1 MNAVFGISNLL
12 CKCLQQKDQ
21 DILGALDAL
30 QSTQAELSKLRND
43 GWLNFLERVT
53 EFCTRHEIELP
64 NLEEPY
70 APAGRSRRTQELVTN
85 YQHFKVNI
93 FNDVLDHQMQELSHQ
108 FTDSSMTL
116 LRLVSSFNPRDN
128 FRAFN
133 ADCLHRLASEYY
145 ADDFNALELEDLK
158 FELIHYKN
166 YVTSTTTFEDVSNT
180 AELLQRLVSSNKHE
194 QFSLVTRLLTLVLT
208 LPVSTSSVERSFSSM
223 SFVKNLMRNRMRSDW
238 LNALLLLKIE
248 ADVANDISD
257 DEIISRFQI
266 MGPRRGRVV

>member
-21 DILGALDAL
+21 DILGALAAL

-43 GWLNFLERVT
+43 GWLNFLELVT
-53 EFCTRHEIELP
+53 EFCTRHEIDLP

-85 YQHFKVNI
+85 YQHFKVDI

-128 FRAFN
+128 FRALN
-133 ADCLHRLASEYY
+133 ADCLHRLASEY
-145 ADDFNALELEDLK
+145 K
-158 FELIHYKN
+158 GITPT
-166 YVTSTTTFEDVSNT
+166 TSMP
-180 AELLQRLVSSNKHE
+180 SSSK
-194 QFSLVTRLLTLVLT
+194 TLN
-208 LPVSTSSVERSFSSM
+208 SS
-223 SFVKNLMRNRMRSDW
+223 
-238 LNALLLLKIE
+238 
-248 ADVANDISD
+248 
-257 DEIISRFQI
+257 
-266 MGPRRGRVV
+266 